1 MYSTPKI
8 KDEVQRKRK
17 NAGFKLALEFAD
29 VRIVEPSKESKAIIM
44 KESKISGELANL
56 SEADI
61 ELLAASVDLK
71 KDGLE
76 ISIVSVD
83 FSVENVANRLSLR
96 FNSVTTRGIKHNVE
110 WIHFCPGCS
119 QRVEKQERNETCYVC
134 GTKLKRKM
142 GYKKEIT

>member
-56 SEADI
+56 S
-61 ELLAASVDLK
+61 LAL
-71 KDGLE
+71 
-76 ISIVSVD
+76 
-83 FSVENVANRLSLR
+83 
-96 FNSVTTRGIKHNVE
+96 
-110 WIHFCPGCS
+110 
-119 QRVEKQERNETCYVC
+119 
-134 GTKLKRKM
+134 
-142 GYKKEIT
+142 